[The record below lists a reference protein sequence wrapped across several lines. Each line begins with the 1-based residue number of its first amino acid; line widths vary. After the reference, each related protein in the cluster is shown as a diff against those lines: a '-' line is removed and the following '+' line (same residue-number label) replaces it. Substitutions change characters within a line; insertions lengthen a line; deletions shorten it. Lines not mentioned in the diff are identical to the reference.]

1 MIVKKL
7 LLRYFQTTC
16 QDSLVSHEINLV
28 RHEINLV
35 DCDQLFFSPFL
46 FQQTLLRVYYVPANK
61 LSGGSRSPCP
71 QEVADNQE
79 KL

>member
-1 MIVKKL
+1 MKVKKV

-35 DCDQLFFSPFL
+35 DCEIDL
-46 FQQTLLRVYYVPANK
+46 V
-61 LSGGSRSPCP
+61 GGSQNFVVVSFYF
-71 QEVADNQE
+71 
-79 KL
+79 

>member
-1 MIVKKL
+1 MRVKKL

-35 DCDQLFFSPFL
+35 DCEIDLVDSSQNFAVVSFYF
-46 FQQTLLRVYYVPANK
+46 
-61 LSGGSRSPCP
+61 
-71 QEVADNQE
+71 
-79 KL
+79 